1 MLIAQSFDCCTYWLL
16 YIFVSCELVMHTTC
30 SAACTA
36 IVNIAAFFKADY
48 CMCTVWLITV
58 SKYS

>member
-30 SAACTA
+30 LSCLYW
-36 IVNIAAFFKADY
+36 Y
-48 CMCTVWLITV
+48 CEYCCFL
-58 SKYS
+58 